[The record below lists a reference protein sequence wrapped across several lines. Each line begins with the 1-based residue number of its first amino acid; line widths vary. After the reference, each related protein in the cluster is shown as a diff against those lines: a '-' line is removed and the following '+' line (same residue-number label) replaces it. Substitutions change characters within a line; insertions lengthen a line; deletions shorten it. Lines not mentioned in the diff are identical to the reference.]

1 MLLSPKIY
9 PGLLRIYVTY
19 NDKTRQYLTR
29 NLLTNKSPEF
39 FLQDNMVNIKIM
51 EQLEDPFVIIE
62 GEDRAG
68 RKTVFNEQSANGNT
82 VNSKRGRDNWRKHMA
97 RIDSLD
103 YIRRP
108 DQASDGKGGKTKYNN
123 KMMAAEGTTVNQS
136 LSATK
141 TVTLTP
147 AKDAY
152 LYMTL
157 KPGYD
162 YYASTNYGAVTKF
175 YSGEWSASNYRVN
188 QRSVMD
194 FDVASLPA
202 DAVILE
208 AKLTL
213 YSMTPQTSD
222 DYRHSS
228 SLIKPSSVYKSNASY
243 IERITTNWTESTV
256 TYNTQPS
263 TSTLHRLLLIRID
276 HC

>member
-1 MLLSPKIY
+1 
-9 PGLLRIYVTY
+9 
-19 NDKTRQYLTR
+19 
-29 NLLTNKSPEF
+29 
-39 FLQDNMVNIKIM
+39 M

-62 GEDRAG
+62 GEDSAG
-68 RKTVFNEQSANGNT
+68 RKIVINEQSANGSM
-82 VNSKRGRDNWRKHMA
+82 VNSKRGRDNWRKVWPGS
-97 RIDSLD
+97 IPW
-103 YIRRP
+103 IICERP
-108 DQASDGKGGKTKYNN
+108 DQAYDGKGGKTKYKN
-123 KMMAAEGTTVNQS
+123 KMMAADGSTVNQS

-147 AKDAY
+147 SKDAY

-162 YYASTNYGAVTKF
+162 YYASTNYGTVTKF

-194 FDVASLPA
+194 FDVASIPA

-208 AKLTL
+208 ARLTL

-243 IERITTNWTESTV
+243 IERITTTWTESTV
-256 TYNTQPS
+256 TYSTQPATS
-263 TSTLHRLLLIRID
+263 TSNRLVLPES
-276 HC
+276 HHK